1 MEISNHAAIRLL
13 ERAGE
18 FNTDIRPLI
27 TPAIAKAMIF
37 LGDGKYPL
45 PGGLKAVVKDQ
56 CIVTVIYD
64 NHEPNQPTQTHTP
77 PRPKKRKFRN
87 FYRGD
92 GEAWGSD

>member
-1 MEISNHAAIRLL
+1 MEISNHAAVRLL

-18 FNTDIRPLI
+18 FKTNIRPLI
-27 TPAIAKAMIF
+27 TPQIAKAMLS

-64 NHEPNQPTQTHTP
+64 NHEPENSPSPHSPARQP
-77 PRPKKRKFRN
+77 KRKRRS
-87 FYRGD
+87 FYRGPR
-92 GEAWGSD
+92 EAWGSD